1 MALPT
6 MQALRM
12 DQTELSTQLAQQ
24 EGRPALESL
33 DAVALAILSESFA
46 RHVT

>member
-1 MALPT
+1 

-12 DQTELSTQLAQQ
+12 DQTELSTHLALQ
-24 EGRPALESL
+24 EGRPALDSL

-46 RHVT
+46 RHGT